1 MEFTGMLIAVIA
13 LALIFDFINGFHD
26 AANSIATVVSTKVL
40 TPFQAVLWA
49 AFFNF
54 VAFFIFKD
62 HSVAT
67 TVAKSVKEAFIQE
80 AYHPLP
86 MIFSGL
92 LAAIAWNLI
101 TWWYGIP
108 SSSSHTLIGGFA
120 GAFLAAFG
128 WQAINS
134 GIIIA
139 TAIFIFVAPIAG
151 MIMSYLISAWLLN
164 SFRKGPG
171 MKIFSIAIIIGVIFA
186 VYNALEFKKDFNGA
200 SSYTV
205 VFTEKQSKDDLKKQL
220 TFKTEDLKEYAPVIK
235 AGKDS
240 TGQEDKTGTIYT
252 IRTSYLQKVGETSE
266 NTELTAKLSEKLTK
280 VGAYSIAKTHRIGPD
295 SSDRLDTSNLK
306 SSFETYWLKVLFHG
320 ANFKWILLGFI
331 VLVIGVF
338 ALTLSTTNNTM
349 ANKNFK
355 RLQLFSS
362 AAFSI
367 GHGGNDAQKV
377 MGIIS
382 VALIAGGQIESIKE
396 MPSWVPLSCYAAIAI
411 GTMSGGWKIVKTMGN
426 KITKVTPFEGVAAE
440 TAGAVTLFFTE
451 GLKFPWKI
459 GGEVIKGIPV
469 STTHTITGSI
479 IGVGITKRVS
489 AVKWGVTGKL
499 LVAWIITIPISA
511 LLGALSYWVCLAF
524 GL

>member
-1 MEFTGMLIAVIA
+1 MEFSVMLIAVVA

-67 TVAKSVKEAFIQE
+67 TVAKSVKDIFIQE

-139 TAIFIFVAPIAG
+139 TAIFIFIAPVAG

-171 MKIFSIAIIIGVIFA
+171 IKIFSICVIVGVVFA
-186 VYNALEFKKDFNGA
+186 VYNALEFKVDFNGA
-200 SSYTV
+200 SSYAVT
-205 VFTEKQSKDDLKKQL
+205 FDQQRDKDDLKKQL
-220 TFKTEDLKEYAPVIK
+220 TIKTEDLKEYVPVIT
-235 AGKDS
+235 AADS
-240 TGQEDKTGTIYT
+240 SSSTAFI
-252 IRTSYLQKVGETSE
+252 IRTPYLQKAGETTE
-266 NTELTAKLSEKLTK
+266 NTALTAKLNEKLAN
-280 VGAYSIAKTHRIGPD
+280 VGPCQITETHRIGLD
-295 SSDRLDTSNLK
+295 SVDRFDDSNLT
-306 SSFETYWLKVLFHG
+306 SSFDTYWLKVVFHG
-320 ANFKWILLGFI
+320 SNFKWILLGFI

-338 ALTLSTTNNTM
+338 SLTLSEMNNST
-349 ANKNFK
+349 ANKSFK
-355 RLQLFSS
+355 KLQLFSS

-382 VALIAGGQIESIKE
+382 VALIAGGQIESIKD
-396 MPSWVPLSCYAAIAI
+396 MPNWVPLSCYAAIAL

-479 IGVGITKRVS
+479 IGVGITRRIS
-489 AVKWGVTGKL
+489 AVKWGVTSKL
-499 LVAWIITIPISA
+499 LVAWVITIPISA
-511 LLGALSYWVCLAF
+511 LLGIISYWLCRALGF
-524 GL
+524 